1 MIIEFFYF
9 TGIRLSELIEL
20 RVRSIDFQNG
30 VVKVIGK
37 RNKERIIP
45 IKDFYKSYRVTSLAA
60 NEYISNIKVPKES
73 MEQPFSFFKISKR
86 YEDDISTIMAAIS
99 LKLNNQKIIDSKLA
113 FGGVAEIPMRAT
125 KTEAFLIDKRI
136 DDLSFDDI
144 NSIID
149 SEINP
154 ISDVRGSKSYRKSMA
169 KNLIKKAILEI
180 NGLERIDVFKSNS
193 IICPLKKPQNA
204 QT

>member
-1 MIIEFFYF
+1 
-9 TGIRLSELIEL
+9 
-20 RVRSIDFQNG
+20 
-30 VVKVIGK
+30 
-37 RNKERIIP
+37 
-45 IKDFYKSYRVTSLAA
+45 
-60 NEYISNIKVPKES
+60 
-73 MEQPFSFFKISKR
+73 MEQHCSFFKISKR

-113 FGGVAEIPMRAT
+113 FGGVAEIPMRAK

-149 SEINP
+149 SEIHP